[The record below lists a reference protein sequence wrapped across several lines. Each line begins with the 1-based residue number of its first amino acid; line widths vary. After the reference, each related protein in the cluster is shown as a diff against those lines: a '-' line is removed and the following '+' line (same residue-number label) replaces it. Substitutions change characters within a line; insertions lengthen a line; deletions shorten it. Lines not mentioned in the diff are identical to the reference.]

1 MILQKIFAPLYIF
14 FLTKNV
20 TTFPFFPKKR
30 NASLLTEKILMPI
43 VSQIFLKLLPFILL
57 SSSYHPLFNPQEEMS
72 KKRIEIKKSD
82 AVIIDK
88 QKRTVQNEIGG
99 IVDEH
104 DDRVIHKR
112 RRTESTDDRVK
123 GIYLNVYYFKK

>member
-1 MILQKIFAPLYIF
+1 MILQKFFAPLYIF

-57 SSSYHPLFNPQEEMS
+57 SSSYHPLFNPREAMS
-72 KKRIEIKKSD
+72 KKRIEVKKKN
-82 AVIIDK
+82 AVIVIDK
-88 QKRTVQNEIGG
+88 QKRTEQNNRFGG
-99 IVDEH
+99 KQDWKEQTDDEH
-104 DDRVIHKR
+104 DDKVIYK
-112 RRTESTDDRVK
+112 
-123 GIYLNVYYFKK
+123 

>member
-1 MILQKIFAPLYIF
+1 
-14 FLTKNV
+14 
-20 TTFPFFPKKR
+20 
-30 NASLLTEKILMPI
+30 
-43 VSQIFLKLLPFILL
+43 
-57 SSSYHPLFNPQEEMS
+57 MS
-72 KKRIEIKKSD
+72 KKRIEIKKSN

-104 DDRVIHKR
+104 DDRVIYKR

>member
-1 MILQKIFAPLYIF
+1 
-14 FLTKNV
+14 
-20 TTFPFFPKKR
+20 
-30 NASLLTEKILMPI
+30 
-43 VSQIFLKLLPFILL
+43 
-57 SSSYHPLFNPQEEMS
+57 MS